1 MTTRT
6 ILNRTLLTLG
16 LGAASLGL
24 LACEGDASGPME
36 VWDLQPRA
44 GAASGSQQV
53 AVTGNNFRQDIGYA
67 VYFGALRASSVTIL
81 DTNTLVVVTPEH
93 ASGPV
98 DVVVVAENGPAF
110 RVNQAFTFADQGG
123 NVMEQV
129 GGGARTGQ
137 ERF

>member
-6 ILNRTLLTLG
+6 ILNRTFLTLS

-24 LACEGDASGPME
+24 LACEGESTGPME

-53 AVTGNNFRQDIGYA
+53 QVTGNNFRQDIGYA

-93 ASGPV
+93 VSGPV

-129 GGGARTGQ
+129 GGGAQTGQ

>member
-6 ILNRTLLTLG
+6 NMHRIALTLG
-16 LGAASLGL
+16 LAASSLGL
-24 LACEGDASGPME
+24 FACEGDGTGPME

-44 GAASGSQQV
+44 GAASGEQQV
-53 AVTGNNFRQDIGYA
+53 QVTGANFRQDIGYA
-67 VYFGALRASSVTIL
+67 VYFGALRATAVTIL
-81 DTNTLVVVTPEH
+81 DTNTLVVVTPQH
-93 ASGPV
+93 VAGPV

-110 RVNQAFTFADQGG
+110 KVNQAFTFADQSG

-129 GGGARTGQ
+129 GGGAQTGQ

>member
-6 ILNRTLLTLG
+6 NLNRILLTLG
-16 LGAASLGL
+16 LGTASLGL
-24 LACEGDASGPME
+24 LACEGEGNGPME

-44 GAASGSQQV
+44 GATSGSQQV
-53 AVTGNNFRQDIGYA
+53 QVSGTNFRQDIGYA

-93 ASGPV
+93 VSGPV

-110 RVNQAFTFADQGG
+110 RVTQAFTFADQGG

-129 GGGARTGQ
+129 GGGTQTGQ